1 MKKRKHIAVIIFDIH
16 EHYQAN
22 MLKGVLEQSFFMDT
36 DVSVFSMIQN
46 TDNDT
51 AFQRGEENIFEI
63 INYELFDGVIYVP
76 GIICNQNLKTR
87 LDKALINCGRPV
99 ICMDNESDIFPSVLA
114 ADAKAFER
122 LVDHFIDLHNY
133 KRIFCLTGPKGL
145 IQSEERLKGY
155 VQSLKKHGLK
165 INKEYIRYGDFWE
178 NAAVN
183 LAHEIIDGK
192 IERPEAVVCANDWMA
207 INLCNTLTDNGINVP
222 EDIAISGYDFMQEA
236 LDNVPSIASYA
247 APNHN
252 LGARTFQK
260 LWKIITGEDCD
271 LCTTDMGYVITG
283 QSCGCGKNSK
293 ELMIKRKREIKTTQ
307 QFEAM
312 YEGSNMAEA
321 LTNTSDI
328 DECIDKL
335 DNFTYLINGM
345 ENYYLC
351 LCYNWDEMTD
361 DEFRE
366 NNYLKTGYTDIMNI
380 KLWKSGAERVD
391 ANIQF
396 DKKIMLPALW
406 QDRNTPSAFYFMPI
420 HFNDRCFGYEVLS
433 YGNNVMS
440 YDKLYRSWTKNIN
453 NALEFIRVQNCLKT
467 INQRLFMTSI
477 RDALTGIFNRK
488 GFDKYSE
495 EIINKARRNNKKLF
509 ILAADLDRLKLIND
523 TYGHSEGDNA
533 ISVAANALNTSC
545 INNEICARTGG
556 DEFVVIGCGNYDDKI
571 VNEYINAV
579 NGFFK
584 RYNESS
590 NKPYRVEA
598 SVGVFCDFIDECA
611 SLKELVDIADK
622 EMYDNKTKKKAN
634 RTD

>member
-366 NNYLKTGYTDIMNI
+366 NNYLRTGYTDIMNI